1 MEKNKKDIK
10 NNPDKQPVTYKKK
23 KKLKFRPWVFVV
35 CMIVFAII
43 LAFSSLGLY
52 NWKEDND
59 KIEKL
64 EEEIKVDAPAEEIEE
79 QGELV
84 NPPDTKQS
92 DYWYYINVPFYEV
105 DFNELQKKNSDTV
118 AFIHMESS
126 NINYPVVQTGDN
138 DYYLTHAFDKTKNDA
153 GWVFLD
159 YRDTLDPL
167 SSNLV
172 FYGHGRVNK
181 TVFGSLKNALSK
193 SWQSNKDN
201 YVIQLSTPKENMV
214 FQIFS
219 IYTIEAESY
228 YIRTDF
234 VNTEEKE
241 QWIKTMKERNTAPID
256 TEVSAQDTTITL
268 STCENNSGGRIVVHG
283 KLIKRQAR

>member
-1 MEKNKKDIK
+1 MKKD
-10 NNPDKQPVTYKKK
+10 KQKKEPTGFKKK
-23 KKLKFRPWVFVV
+23 KKLKFRPWVFFVL
-35 CMIVFAII
+35 MGVFAII
-43 LAFSSLGLY
+43 LAFSIWGIHKW
-52 NWKEDND
+52 NKDNE

-64 EEEIKVDAPAEEIEE
+64 EKEIQVDVPTNVVEE
-79 QGELV
+79 QGELI
-84 NPPDTKQS
+84 NPPDNKKS
-92 DYWYYINVPFYEV
+92 DYWYYIDMPFYEV
-105 DFNELQKKNSDTV
+105 DFNELLQKNSDTV

-159 YRDTLDPL
+159 YRDSLDPM

-172 FYGHGRVNK
+172 VYGHGRVNK
-181 TVFGSLKNALSK
+181 TVFGSLKNTLTK
-193 SWQSNKDN
+193 SWQNNKDN

-228 YIRTDF
+228 YIRTNF
-234 VNTEEKE
+234 VNMEEKE
-241 QWIKTMKERNTAPID
+241 QWVKTMKERNTAPID
-256 TEVSAQDTTITL
+256 AEVSANDTFITL

-283 KLIKRQAR
+283 KLIKKQAR